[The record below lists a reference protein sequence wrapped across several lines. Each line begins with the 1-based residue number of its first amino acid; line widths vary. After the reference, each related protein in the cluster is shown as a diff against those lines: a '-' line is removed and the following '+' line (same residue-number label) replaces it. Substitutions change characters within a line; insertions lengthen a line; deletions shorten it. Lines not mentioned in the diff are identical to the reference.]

1 MTGNNNPEKFLKEND
16 QYDPLTGKEHMS
28 SFHIPGSHSHWLG
41 ACYKLP
47 ALSWLPFSQ
56 GNMLLIRYKKKS
68 VNTARSEIPIL
79 PTLHSAKASVT

>member
-28 SFHIPGSHSHWLG
+28 SFHIPSSHPQWLG

-47 ALSWLPFSQ
+47 TLSWLPFSQ
-56 GNMLLIRYKKKS
+56 GNMLLIR
-68 VNTARSEIPIL
+68 
-79 PTLHSAKASVT
+79 